1 MEENMNILVTGGAGF
16 IGSNL
21 VDALIEAGHQVT
33 VVDNVST
40 GKREYV
46 NRRADFQQMDIQDA
60 RLAEV
65 FATSR
70 PEVVFHLAAQI
81 NVQTSLQE
89 PGLDAD
95 INILGSIRVLE
106 LCRRYGVRKIIYPSS
121 AAVYGDPLY
130 LGIKEDHPI
139 KPLSFYGISKYTAEP
154 YIQVYA
160 ALYGLDYTILR
171 YANVYGMR
179 QDPQGEGGVIS
190 IFLNKMVNG
199 EPPVIYG
206 NGEQTRDFIYIKDV
220 VSANLAAIDRGSRA
234 VLNISTNHSTRIQEL
249 AALMSRIL
257 GYSGTAI
264 YQEGRPGDIEH
275 SRLAH
280 AEAVKHLNW
289 HPAYSLLQG
298 LTETCEFYKKK
309 LGESIA

>member
-1 MEENMNILVTGGAGF
+1 MNVLVTGGAGF

-33 VVDNVST
+33 VVDNLST

-46 NRRADFQQMDIQDA
+46 NRRADFQQMHIQDA

-65 FATSR
+65 FGASR

-81 NVQTSLQE
+81 NVQTSLEE

-95 INILGSIRVLE
+95 VNILGSIRVLE
-106 LCRRYGVRKIIYPSS
+106 LCRLYRVRKIIYPSS

-139 KPLSFYGISKYTAEP
+139 KPLSFYGISKYTPEP

-160 ALYGLDYTILR
+160 DLYGLDYTILR

-179 QDPQGEGGVIS
+179 QDPKGEGGVIS
-190 IFLNKMVNG
+190 MFLNKMVNG
-199 EPPVIYG
+199 VPPVIYG

-234 VLNISTNHSTRIQEL
+234 VLNISTNRSTRIQEL
-249 AALMSRIL
+249 VVLMSRIL
-257 GYSGTAI
+257 GCSGTAI

-275 SRLAH
+275 SRLDH
-280 AEAVKHLNW
+280 TEAVKQLDW
-289 HPAYSLLQG
+289 RPAYSLLQG
-298 LTETCEFYKKK
+298 LTETSEFYKKQF
-309 LGESIA
+309 GESIA